1 MKLFL
6 GFFFVALCCVPSVE
20 GQQTRSS
27 SLGFDGCYEVTSLSW
42 SPPDDRIKLVPPRLE
57 LTSNNDIHPLPYNP
71 GDVRWGSWKAKDN
84 KLKMNFGLL
93 GGFRG
98 TLKRS
103 ASGEFAGKLKE
114 YCDYRCEWK
123 TRVGSIR
130 IRKVACVR

>member
-1 MKLFL
+1 MKGFL
-6 GFFFVALCCVPSVE
+6 GFVVVAMCCNFSGE
-20 GQQTRSS
+20 AQQTPTSPV
-27 SLGFDGCYEVTSLSW
+27 GADGCYDVTSLYW
-42 SPPDDRIKLVPPRLE
+42 KPPDDSIKLVPPRFE
-57 LTSNNDIHPLPYNP
+57 LTTNGDIHPLPHKL

-103 ASGEFAGKLKE
+103 GSGEFAGKLKE

-130 IRKVACVR
+130 IRKVTCVP